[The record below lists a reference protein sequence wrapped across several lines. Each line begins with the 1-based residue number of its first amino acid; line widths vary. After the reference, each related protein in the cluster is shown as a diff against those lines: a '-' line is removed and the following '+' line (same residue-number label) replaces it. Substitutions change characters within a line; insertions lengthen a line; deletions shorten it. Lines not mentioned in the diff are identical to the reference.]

1 MEYGLIG
8 YPLKHSFSKEIHAM
22 ISNYD
27 YDLLEI
33 KKDELENLLLK
44 ANFKGLNVTIPYKQ
58 EVIKYLNEI
67 DYAANSIG
75 AVNTILND
83 NGKLKGYNT
92 DFYGLL
98 SLINKIGYDI
108 KDKNVLILGTGATSN
123 TAHAVCQYL
132 DARSITKVARKK
144 NNLCPDFS
152 QIYLLNDK
160 FDIVINATPN
170 GMYPHNNDALLVDLD
185 KMDNLQAVIDVIYNP
200 INTSL
205 LLQAKKRNIK
215 AIGGLYMLVSQAV
228 YASSLF
234 LKREFDKNITEQI
247 YKKILFQ
254 KQNIVL
260 IGMPSCGKSTIGK
273 ILADRFSRDF
283 YDIDDI
289 IIEKNK
295 KNIVDIFKNEGEECF
310 RKYEE
315 NAVNSIY
322 QHNGVVIS
330 TGGGTILRKNN
341 VDLLKQNGILVF
353 LDRDIDKLQADQN
366 RPLASSI
373 NKIKELY
380 SQRYNLYCNYA
391 DIIVKNNDTI
401 DKTIKNIL
409 MELNK

>member
-8 YPLKHSFSKEIHAM
+8 YPLKHSFSKEIHEM
-22 ISNYD
+22 ISSYD

-67 DYAANSIG
+67 DSAANSIG

-98 SLINKIGYDI
+98 SLINKIGCDI
-108 KDKNVLILGTGATSN
+108 KNKNVLILGTGATSN
-123 TAHAVCQYL
+123 TAYAVCQYL
-132 DARSITKVARKK
+132 DACSITKVARKK
-144 NNLCPDFS
+144 NNLYPDYS
-152 QIYLLNDK
+152 QINLLNDK
-160 FDIVINATPN
+160 FDIIINTTPN
-170 GMYPHNNDALLVDLD
+170 GMYPHNNDDLLVDLD

-205 LLQAKKRNIK
+205 LLQAKERNIK

-273 ILADRFSRDF
+273 ILADRLGRDF

-380 SQRYNLYCNYA
+380 SQRYSLYCNYA
-391 DIIVKNNDTI
+391 DFIVKNNDTI
-401 DKTIKNIL
+401 DTTIKNIL